1 MSGRPIS
8 DGTSAGTTSG
18 PGMALVLGGG
28 GIAGIAWH
36 TGILHG
42 LAESGVDVTGAD
54 LLVGTSAGSTVAAQ
68 IGAGR
73 TLEELFGRQIDPA
86 TLATER
92 APVVSMATLIERL
105 GPIYSGAFDDAERRR
120 RLGGLALDTDTVT
133 EDVRRDVVAGRLV
146 GTEWPERRVAV
157 VAVDAISGDRRVFDR
172 SSGVDL
178 IDAVA
183 ASCAVP
189 GVWPPVTIEGVRYID
204 GGVWSLTNTD
214 LAAGYDRV
222 LVLAPIVDPSVASE
236 VEGLGPDVRVEVIG
250 PDEASLEAFGDDV
263 LDLACREPSVRAG
276 LAQGR
281 LEAPRVRDLLTP

>member
-1 MSGRPIS
+1 M
-8 DGTSAGTTSG
+8 
-18 PGMALVLGGG
+18 
-28 GIAGIAWH
+28 
-36 TGILHG
+36 
-42 LAESGVDVTGAD
+42 
-54 LLVGTSAGSTVAAQ
+54 
-68 IGAGR
+68 
-73 TLEELFGRQIDPA
+73 
-86 TLATER
+86 
-92 APVVSMATLIERL
+92 
-105 GPIYSGAFDDAERRR
+105 
-120 RLGGLALDTDTVT
+120 GGLALDTDTVT